1 MTLSFFPILLLA
13 VALIIVLARILTR
26 WMGADAPA
34 NDPERKRILAMVE
47 SGKITSQEGA
57 ELLDAMGKSSALR
70 AQDAFSRP
78 DIVLLVG
85 VGLVVLGFFLPWV
98 RVRFD
103 ALVGIFG
110 RSTACQ
116 YGYHVGAVG
125 WAVLIMAIA
134 SAIPIFITPSRY
146 LYKISMLQVFL
157 AILGLMIVASLLI
170 SAGDKLQVGLVLCA
184 LGFAVEMAAA
194 AAKFRQLGR

>member
-194 AAKFRQLGR
+194 

>member
-194 AAKFRQLGR
+194 AAKFRQLGK

>member
-1 MTLSFFPILLLA
+1 MFPILLLA

-57 ELLDAMGKSSALR
+57 ELLDAIGKSSALR

-110 RSTACQ
+110 WSTACQ

-170 SAGDKLQVGLVLCA
+170 SAGDKLQAGLVLCA
-184 LGFAVEMAAA
+184 LGFAVEIAAA

>member
-184 LGFAVEMAAA
+184 LGFAVEIAAA
-194 AAKFRQLGR
+194 AAKFRQLGK